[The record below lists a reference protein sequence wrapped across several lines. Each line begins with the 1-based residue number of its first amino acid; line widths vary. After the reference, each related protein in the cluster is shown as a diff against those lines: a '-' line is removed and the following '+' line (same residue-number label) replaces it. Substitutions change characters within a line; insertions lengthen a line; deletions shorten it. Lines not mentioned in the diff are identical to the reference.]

1 MRYLSLIFLLIFSC
15 SSQKDILLL
24 QDSSNSKNYKVQFEE
39 IKIKSDDILRV
50 KVSSQSP
57 ELANLFSYNENIG
70 SNNLES
76 NQISGYQVNRD
87 GYINIPLLKAVNVKG
102 LTLTEASIKIQK
114 SLKEEGLLINSSVDV
129 KIVNSYFTII
139 GEVNQ
144 PGRYNFL
151 KNDIDIFQ
159 AIGLAGDLTINGKRD
174 NIKVLRKNDDNLVVN
189 TIDLTSSDLL
199 ISKNYQIFPGDII
212 IINPNN
218 ARVKNAGI
226 IGNSGN
232 LLSVLSFILSS
243 IILITAN

>member
-1 MRYLSLIFLLIFSC
+1 M
-15 SSQKDILLL
+15 
-24 QDSSNSKNYKVQFEE
+24 
-39 IKIKSDDILRV
+39 
-50 KVSSQSP
+50 
-57 ELANLFSYNENIG
+57 
-70 SNNLES
+70 
-76 NQISGYQVNRD
+76 
-87 GYINIPLLKAVNVKG
+87 
-102 LTLTEASIKIQK
+102 
-114 SLKEEGLLINSSVDV
+114 LINSSVDV

>member
-1 MRYLSLIFLLIFSC
+1 M
-15 SSQKDILLL
+15 
-24 QDSSNSKNYKVQFEE
+24 
-39 IKIKSDDILRV
+39 
-50 KVSSQSP
+50 
-57 ELANLFSYNENIG
+57 ANLFSYNENIG

-174 NIKVLRKNDDNLVVN
+174 NIKVLRKMM
-189 TIDLTSSDLL
+189 
-199 ISKNYQIFPGDII
+199 II
-212 IINPNN
+212 W
-218 ARVKNAGI
+218 
-226 IGNSGN
+226 
-232 LLSVLSFILSS
+232 L
-243 IILITAN
+243 

>member
-102 LTLTEASIKIQK
+102 LTLTEASIKIQ
-114 SLKEEGLLINSSVDV
+114 NH
-129 KIVNSYFTII
+129 
-139 GEVNQ
+139 
-144 PGRYNFL
+144 
-151 KNDIDIFQ
+151 
-159 AIGLAGDLTINGKRD
+159 
-174 NIKVLRKNDDNLVVN
+174 
-189 TIDLTSSDLL
+189 
-199 ISKNYQIFPGDII
+199 
-212 IINPNN
+212 
-218 ARVKNAGI
+218 
-226 IGNSGN
+226 
-232 LLSVLSFILSS
+232 
-243 IILITAN
+243 